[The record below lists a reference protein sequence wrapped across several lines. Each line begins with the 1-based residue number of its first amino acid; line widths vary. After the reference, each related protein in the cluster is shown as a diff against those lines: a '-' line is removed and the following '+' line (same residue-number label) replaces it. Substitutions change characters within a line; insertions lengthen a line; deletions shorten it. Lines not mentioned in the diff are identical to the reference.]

1 MDLFCGGGNVGANV
15 RANAVFFNDFDSN
28 VIGILSAF
36 KAIPKEEIIQFIN
49 NTIEELKDKANS
61 LPFAPGV
68 YIMRDKSDRVIYVG
82 KAEADQIQSGDVITF
97 RLENGAVA
105 THRVTEVIQESD
117 GLQFRTKGD
126 ANPVED
132 AQPVSA
138 NQIIGKPLFC
148 VPYLGRLSSYI
159 QTPKGTYTA
168 IAVAAG
174 MLILVFLPDLL
185 CTRGGNKFL
194 LCVS

>member
-1 MDLFCGGGNVGANV
+1 MENV
-15 RANAVFFNDFDSN
+15 
-28 VIGILSAF
+28 F
-36 KAIPKEEIIQFIN
+36 KAVW
-49 NTIEELKDKANS
+49 KALTS
-61 LPFAPGV
+61 VVVAAVVLLTVFLVGFRLMGLQLFVVLSGSMEPTYPVG
-68 YIMRDKSDRVIYVG
+68 SVIYVG

-105 THRVTEVIQESD
+105 THRVTEVLQESD

-174 MLILVFLPDLL
+174 MLILVFLPDL
-185 CTRGGNKFL
+185 FL
-194 LCVS
+194 DKKE